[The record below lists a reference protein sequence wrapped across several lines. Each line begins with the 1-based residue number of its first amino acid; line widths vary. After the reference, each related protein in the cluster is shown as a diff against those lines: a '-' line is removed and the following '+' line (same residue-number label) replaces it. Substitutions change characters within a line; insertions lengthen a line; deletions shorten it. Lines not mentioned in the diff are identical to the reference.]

1 MYKQLGLVLCAALA
15 LSACGREEAS
25 SESAT
30 LPGGTKTDGVQ
41 PGTAAVAPADPSV
54 PNSAVVGSTSSAPST
69 AGQDSP
75 SNSPDGTMTKQ
86 EESQSMPQPGQPNS
100 HSTTARDAKH
110 GTGTN

>member
-1 MYKQLGLVLCAALA
+1 MYKQLSLALCAVLA
-15 LSACGREEAS
+15 LSACGREEANP
-25 SESAT
+25 ESAT
-30 LPGGTKTDGVQ
+30 LPGAAKGDGVQ
-41 PGTAAVAPADPSV
+41 PGTAAVAPNDPSV
-54 PNSAVVGSTSSAPST
+54 PNSAVMGNTGTTPST

-110 GTGTN
+110 GTGSN

>member
-1 MYKQLGLVLCAALA
+1 MRRLSLALCAALA
-15 LSACGREEAS
+15 LSACGREDANP
-25 SESAT
+25 ESAT
-30 LPGGTKTDGVQ
+30 LPGAGRSDGVQ
-41 PGTAAVAPADPSV
+41 PGTAAVAPNDPSV
-54 PNSAVVGSTSSAPST
+54 PNSAVVGSTSGTPTT